1 MHMTETCSNAYCIPT
16 SSPFFLFRG
25 ALSAREYAGVSYIK
39 PTIEMFKLHW
49 EEFCQVAIIFV
60 FDLLLS
66 PTFDGVFDFQSKSKS
81 MDGP

>member
-1 MHMTETCSNAYCIPT
+1 
-16 SSPFFLFRG
+16 
-25 ALSAREYAGVSYIK
+25 VSYIK

-49 EEFCQVAIIFV
+49 EEFCQVDIIFV